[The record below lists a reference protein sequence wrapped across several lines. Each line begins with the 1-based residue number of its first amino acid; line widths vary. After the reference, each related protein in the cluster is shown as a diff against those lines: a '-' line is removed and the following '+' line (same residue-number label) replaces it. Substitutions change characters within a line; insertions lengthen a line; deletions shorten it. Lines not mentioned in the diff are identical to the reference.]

1 MIQFTY
7 RKKLKKKLTGKWN
20 YPGMPNDSGIIPK
33 PNLMKAQEFFMAIN
47 PWSGHPELLEA
58 PNVQWLADSDPDY
71 SLLFENVPYN
81 GSMARV
87 FAYYSI
93 PKAYSGKIPAMV
105 LLHGGGGA
113 AYQGWAQQWAGYG
126 YAAIA
131 VDMAGQGPDGGLM
144 PDGRPQDYTNYDI
157 SQGELEDSW
166 WFHAVAAA
174 MRAISFLQSRG
185 EVDSSKIGI
194 YGISMGGIISSIT
207 MGVDASRIQLGV
219 PVYASGYMFEN
230 TFFSRNNYI
239 FSEPYKTGI
248 DASNYL
254 QNINFPTFWVSNN
267 LDDYIPLSI
276 FQKNRLMTP
285 GENRARIEDNF
296 GHSHEVPWACEDIRR
311 FVDAYFMGAPAYPR
325 IASSGV
331 SNGSIWAYLE
341 GPAQLFSAEIVYT
354 ADPLWMYKGT
364 GTDGDDIWVAEKA
377 AVTDP
382 AAGYASAVIPG
393 NSTGCY
399 LNLRD
404 TGGRLISTD
413 YYTI

>member
-1 MIQFTY
+1 
-7 RKKLKKKLTGKWN
+7 
-20 YPGMPNDSGIIPK
+20 
-33 PNLMKAQEFFMAIN
+33 MAID
-47 PWSGHPELLEA
+47 PWSSHPELLAA
-58 PNVQWLADSDPDY
+58 PDVQWLDGIGPDY
-71 SLLFENVPYN
+71 SLIFENAPYN

-93 PKAYSGKIPAMV
+93 PCNYSGKIPAMV

-113 AYQGWAQQWAGYG
+113 AYQSWARQWAGYG

-131 VDMAGQGPDGGLM
+131 IDMAGQGPDGSLM

-157 SQGELEDSW
+157 SQDQLENSW

-174 MRAISFLQSRG
+174 MRAITFLQSRS

-207 MGVDASRIQLGV
+207 MGVDACRIKLGV

-230 TFFSRNNYI
+230 TFFTRNNYI
-239 FSEPYKTGI
+239 FSDTYKNRI

-254 QNINFPTFWVSNN
+254 PNVKFPTFWVSNN

-276 FQKNRLMTP
+276 FQKNRLRTI

-311 FVDAYFMGAPAYPR
+311 FVDSYFMGASAYPR

-331 SNGSIWAYLE
+331 SNGSIWAYME
-341 GPAQLFSAEIVYT
+341 GPAQLSYSEIVYT
-354 ADPLWMYKGT
+354 VDPLWMYKGT
-364 GTDGDDIWVAEKA
+364 GIDGDDIWV
-377 AVTDP
+377 VTASSAINP
-382 AAGYASAVIPG
+382 ATGYASAVIPE
-393 NSTGCY
+393 NSTGYY

-404 TGGRLISTD
+404 AMGQLISTD